1 MRGSL
6 SPLINI
12 YSMTDVQNIF
22 IQAGA
27 TFQQSIAL
35 QDANGNPLNVSGMT
49 ANAAMKKDILS
60 NNAVILFETSLTT
73 GTCTLRM
80 EANVTANLYPGKY
93 NYDVVITSG
102 TTVFRIAEG
111 YCDVDPGVTGITLF
125 ANGA

>member
-1 MRGSL
+1 MS
-6 SPLINI
+6 
-12 YSMTDVQNIF
+12 VQNIF

-27 TFQQSIAL
+27 TFEQSINL

-60 NNAVILFETSLTT
+60 NNAVTVFQTTLTT
-73 GTCTLRM
+73 GACTLRL

-102 TTVFRIAEG
+102 TNTYRIAEG
-111 YCDVDPGVTGITLF
+111 FCDVDPGVTGITLF